1 MGFKQCDVGTTFC
14 DARSSQKTG
23 RAANHT
29 DTAVSCRHSSDFAPF
44 GEVAAAMDTGS
55 GSYSEPLDALMKGS
69 LEFTKDNVV
78 MFCRGDESRA
88 KLRM

>member
-1 MGFKQCDVGTTFC
+1 
-14 DARSSQKTG
+14 
-23 RAANHT
+23 
-29 DTAVSCRHSSDFAPF
+29 
-44 GEVAAAMDTGS
+44 MDTGS

-88 KLRM
+88 KLPYVIIDPTGVHGR